1 MIHLYIFLFIIY
13 MVRKHLNRKGGKMT
27 RQKINPYQRKVAA
40 SVALQYKIEARELG
54 LNVSG
59 YIAWLKKRAH
69 YSTIY
74 DDLASGPS
82 LGPEAQPEPQP
93 QPEPE
98 AKGSGK
104 AESSNDVVQ

>member
-1 MIHLYIFLFIIY
+1 
-13 MVRKHLNRKGGKMT
+13 MT
-27 RQKINPYQRKVAA
+27 RQKVNPYQKKVAA

-69 YSTIY
+69 YSTVY

-82 LGPEAQPEPQP
+82 LGPEPP
-93 QPEPE
+93 PEPE
-98 AKGSGK
+98 PEPKAKGPGK
-104 AESSNDVVQ
+104 AEVEPSSAGQ

>member
-1 MIHLYIFLFIIY
+1 
-13 MVRKHLNRKGGKMT
+13 MT
-27 RQKINPYQRKVAA
+27 RQKVNPYQRKVAA

-82 LGPEAQPEPQP
+82 LGPQPSQAAQPSLE
-93 QPEPE
+93 PEPE
-98 AKGSGK
+98 PGLEPRAKGSGK
-104 AESSNDVVQ
+104 EGE